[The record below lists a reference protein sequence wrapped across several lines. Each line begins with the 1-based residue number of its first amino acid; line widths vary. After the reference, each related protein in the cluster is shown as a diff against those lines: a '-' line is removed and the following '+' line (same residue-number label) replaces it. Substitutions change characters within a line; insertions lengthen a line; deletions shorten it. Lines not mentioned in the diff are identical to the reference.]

1 MNHIKKYPF
10 LLFPLLL
17 IIIYIINP
25 FNLFVS
31 GNELSFISLVISCLI
46 IELFIQKAKNGE
58 EIYMRPIAA
67 MTAMEEAVGRA
78 TEMGNPVLFVPGIS
92 GLDEIDTISGVMI
105 LGHVAGMTAEYEA
118 NLHVPCC
125 VPIVMEAAKE
135 SCKEAYLKKGRP
147 DLYNESM
154 VHYVTDDQFAYAA
167 GVNGIMLREKPAA
180 VFYQGKFYAESL
192 LLAET
197 GSSVGALQIA
207 GTGSSSQIPFFVT
220 ACDYVLIGEEFYA
233 ASAYLSGSPEM
244 IGSIKGQDYVKLFC
258 IFFIAFTV
266 LISVLNYIL
275 PKLYF
280 SLQNLIKW
288 FLTTDFTN
296 WIPFDFINFIFRT
309 SII

>member
-1 MNHIKKYPF
+1 MNQLKKYPF
-10 LLFPLLL
+10 LLFPLFLV
-17 IIIYIINP
+17 IIYIINP

-31 GNELSFISLVISCLI
+31 GNELSFISLVISCII

-78 TEMGNPVLFVPGIS
+78 TEMGSPVLYVPGIS

-147 DLYNESM
+147 DLYNENM
-154 VHYVTDDQFAYAA
+154 VHYVTDEQLAYAA

-244 IGSIKGQDYVKLFC
+244 IGSIKGQDYVKLAC
-258 IFFIAFTV
+258 MVFIGFTV
-266 LISVLNYIL
+266 FMSILNFLI
-275 PKLYF
+275 PKFFLT
-280 SLQNLIKW
+280 LQNLYKW
-288 FLTTDFTN
+288 FLVTDFSI
-296 WIPFDFINFIFRT
+296 WIPFEFINFIFRT

>member
-1 MNHIKKYPF
+1 MNIILKKYGLIIF
-10 LLFPLLL
+10 STLLF
-17 IIIYIINP
+17 IIYLINP
-25 FNLFVS
+25 LQIFVS
-31 GNELSFISLVISCLI
+31 GNESTFFLIVIACLTIEFFIR
-46 IELFIQKAKNGE
+46 KAKSGE

-67 MTAMEEAVGRA
+67 MKAMEEAVGRA
-78 TEMGNPVLFVPGIS
+78 TEMGSSVLYVPGIS
-92 GLDEIDTISGVMI
+92 GLDEIDTISGVI
-105 LGHVAGMTAEYEA
+105 VLGHIAGMTAEYEA

-147 DLYNESM
+147 DLYNENM

-197 GSSVGALQIA
+197 GSSIGAIQIA

-244 IGSIKGQDYVKLFC
+244 IGSIKGQDYVKLLC
-258 IFFIAFTV
+258 MIFIGIVVALSIIDYFGLS
-266 LISVLNYIL
+266 LINIS
-275 PKLYF
+275 
-280 SLQNLIKW
+280 NL
-288 FLTTDFTN
+288 
-296 WIPFDFINFIFRT
+296 FRT
-309 SII
+309 NIQ

>member
-1 MNHIKKYPF
+1 MNIILKKYGLIIF
-10 LLFPLLL
+10 STLLF
-17 IIIYIINP
+17 IIYLINP
-25 FNLFVS
+25 LQIFVS
-31 GNELSFISLVISCLI
+31 GNESTFFSIVIACLTIEFFIR
-46 IELFIQKAKNGE
+46 KAKSGE

-67 MTAMEEAVGRA
+67 MKAMEEAVGRA
-78 TEMGNPVLFVPGIS
+78 TEMGSSVLYVPGIS
-92 GLDEIDTISGVMI
+92 GLDEIDTISGVI
-105 LGHVAGMTAEYEA
+105 VLGHVAGMTAEYEA
-118 NLHVPCC
+118 DLHVPCC

-147 DLYNESM
+147 DLYNENM

-197 GSSVGALQIA
+197 GSSIGAIQIA

-244 IGSIKGQDYVKLFC
+244 IGSIKGQDYVKLLC
-258 IFFIAFTV
+258 MIFIGIVVALSIIDYFGLS
-266 LISVLNYIL
+266 LINIS
-275 PKLYF
+275 
-280 SLQNLIKW
+280 NL
-288 FLTTDFTN
+288 
-296 WIPFDFINFIFRT
+296 FRT
-309 SII
+309 NIQ

>member
-1 MNHIKKYPF
+1 MNIILKKYGLIIF
-10 LLFPLLL
+10 STLLF
-17 IIIYIINP
+17 IIYLINP
-25 FNLFVS
+25 FQIFVS
-31 GNELSFISLVISCLI
+31 GNELTFFSIVIACLTIEFFIR
-46 IELFIQKAKNGE
+46 KAKSGE

-67 MTAMEEAVGRA
+67 MKAMEEAVGRA
-78 TEMGNPVLFVPGIS
+78 TEMGSSVLYVPGIS
-92 GLDEIDTISGVMI
+92 GLDEIDTISGVI
-105 LGHVAGMTAEYEA
+105 VLGHIAGMTAEYEA

-135 SCKEAYLKKGRP
+135 SCREAYLKKGRP
-147 DLYNESM
+147 DLYNENM

-197 GSSVGALQIA
+197 GSSIGAIQIA

-244 IGSIKGQDYVKLFC
+244 IGSIKGQDYVKLLC
-258 IFFIAFTV
+258 MIFIGIVVALSIIDYFGLS
-266 LISVLNYIL
+266 LINIS
-275 PKLYF
+275 
-280 SLQNLIKW
+280 NL
-288 FLTTDFTN
+288 
-296 WIPFDFINFIFRT
+296 FRT
-309 SII
+309 NIQ

>member
-1 MNHIKKYPF
+1 MKIKDFKIDSIFFVP
-10 LLFPLLL
+10 L
-17 IIIYIINP
+17 IILIIYCFNGSL
-25 FNLFVS
+25 NLFVK
-31 GNELSFISLVISCLI
+31 GNELTFISLLISCST
-46 IELFIQKAKNGE
+46 IEFFIRKAKNGE

-78 TEMGNPVLFVPGIS
+78 TEMGSSVLYVPGIS
-92 GLDEIDTISGVMI
+92 GLDEIDTISGVII
-105 LGHVAGMTAEYEA
+105 LGHVAGMTAEYES

-147 DLYNESM
+147 DLYNENM

-197 GSSVGALQIA
+197 GSSVGAIQIA

-244 IGSIKGQDYVKLFC
+244 IGSIKGQDYVKVLCMLF
-258 IFFIAFTV
+258 IGLVV
-266 LISVLNYIL
+266 LISIFT
-275 PKLYF
+275 YF
-280 SLQNLIKW
+280 EFFSFNISNL
-288 FLTTDFTN
+288 
-296 WIPFDFINFIFRT
+296 FRI

>member
-1 MNHIKKYPF
+1 MNIIF
-10 LLFPLLL
+10 FSVLLSIVYFV
-17 IIIYIINP
+17 NP
-25 FNLFVS
+25 STIFVS
-31 GNELSFISLVISCLI
+31 GNELSFISILISCLT
-46 IELFIQKAKNGE
+46 IEFFIRKAKSGE

-67 MTAMEEAVGRA
+67 MEAMEEAVGRA
-78 TEMGNPVLFVPGIS
+78 TEMGSSVLYVPGIS
-92 GLDEIDTISGVMI
+92 GLDEIDTISGVI
-105 LGHVAGMTAEYEA
+105 VLGHVAGMTAEYEA

-147 DLYNESM
+147 DLYNENM

-197 GSSVGALQIA
+197 GSSVGAIQIA

-244 IGSIKGQDYVKLFC
+244 IGSIKGQDYVKLLSMVFIGLVVAIS
-258 IFFIAFTV
+258 IFN
-266 LISVLNYIL
+266 NYIDS
-275 PKLYF
+275 F
-280 SLQNLIKW
+280 SIDIANL
-288 FLTTDFTN
+288 
-296 WIPFDFINFIFRT
+296 FRT
-309 SII
+309 NIK

>member
-1 MNHIKKYPF
+1 MNQIIKNYPY
-10 LLFPLLL
+10 LFFGSTV
-17 IIIYIINP
+17 IFIYIINP
-25 FNLFVS
+25 FNVFVS
-31 GNELSFISLVISCLI
+31 GNELTFISILISCLT
-46 IELFIQKAKNGE
+46 IEFFIQKAKNGD
-58 EIYMRPIAA
+58 EIYLRPIPA
-67 MTAMEEAVGRA
+67 MKAMEEAVGRA
-78 TEMGNPVLFVPGIS
+78 TEMGNSVLYVPGIS
-92 GLDEIDTISGVMI
+92 GLDEIDTISGVII

-118 NLHVPCC
+118 DLHVPCC

-147 DLYNESM
+147 DLYNDNM

-197 GSSVGALQIA
+197 GSSIGAIQVA

-244 IGSIKGQDYVKLFC
+244 IGSIKGQDYVKLLC
-258 IFFIAFTV
+258 MLFIGFVV
-266 LISVLNYIL
+266 L
-275 PKLYF
+275 
-280 SLQNLIKW
+280 
-288 FLTTDFTN
+288 
-296 WIPFDFINFIFRT
+296 T
-309 SII
+309 SIINYLEILPYALIIDISNLFRTNIIN